1 MTVFVIDLVFGVLSA
16 LLGGAGGWWLCWS
29 RYHRNDRLEAGAKSR
44 HAGEVLVRL
53 RDLAARVAIDV
64 EQHTDQVEEI
74 SGKLTASG
82 GHEPASIVDVVSK
95 LIEANQ
101 QIQERLSST
110 ENKLRQQAEQIQTT
124 AVEARTD
131 CLTLLANRRA
141 FDDELNRRLAE
152 LRRHGRAFSLIMAD
166 IDRFKKVND
175 IYGHQAGDEV
185 LRGVAKVLR
194 RTMRE
199 MDLVARYG
207 GEEFAIILPGTSAA
221 DACEAAL
228 RAREAVE
235 TAHFRHRGDGLRV
248 TLSFGVAEASA
259 NDNETSL
266 VLRTDKAL
274 YAAKANGR
282 NCVWWHDSQSAQPA
296 ASDAEPAPP
305 ATDPQPAT
313 EPAPKQDAD
322 NADGAGQEPCAGQQA
337 AAAAPR
343 ENTVPTNWWDPAAV
357 ADSLAIADLPTRTI
371 FCQQVRN
378 RMAEW
383 KRGGPTFS
391 ILLVEVNQYGQDGQ
405 PRSDERRDGSM
416 STVAR
421 FLAGSSRDMDLLGQ
435 YAPGCFA
442 LLLPSA
448 PLAEAIQIAERFRAE
463 FGQSHASTP
472 EQPKLT
478 LSVAVA
484 QVTESDDTIGL
495 LKRAEAALDAAGR
508 RGGDRAYYHDG
519 ERCAPITAML
529 ETVGYL
535 S

>member
-1 MTVFVIDLVFGVLSA
+1 M
-16 LLGGAGGWWLCWS
+16 
-29 RYHRNDRLEAGAKSR
+29 
-44 HAGEVLVRL
+44 
-53 RDLAARVAIDV
+53 AIDV

-194 RTMRE
+194 RKMRE

-305 ATDPQPAT
+305 ATNPQPAT

-322 NADGAGQEPCAGQQA
+322 NADGAGQEPCRRPTGCRRRA
-337 AAAAPR
+337 R

-405 PRSDERRDGSM
+405 PRSDEHATVPCRPWPDSLPAAAATWISGPVRSRLLRVAAALGPACRGHPDCRALSGGVRPEPRFHPRAAETHAQRRRRAGHGERRHHRAAETRGSGPRCRRA
-416 STVAR
+416 AR
-421 FLAGSSRDMDLLGQ
+421 R
-435 YAPGCFA
+435 PG
-442 LLLPSA
+442 LLP
-448 PLAEAIQIAERFRAE
+448 RRR
-463 FGQSHASTP
+463 
-472 EQPKLT
+472 T
-478 LSVAVA
+478 L
-484 QVTESDDTIGL
+484 
-495 LKRAEAALDAAGR
+495 
-508 RGGDRAYYHDG
+508 
-519 ERCAPITAML
+519 CPITAML
-529 ETVGYL
+529 ETVGYP